1 MAIRTPLKLDST
13 NLKEMSS
20 IDTGNIIGR
29 MVYLYMTDPSV
40 ALSVV
45 ANSGSLDAITD
56 TRMQAGAMST
66 SAGDSVPGISAADY
80 PSEATTA
87 EPSVKTV
94 TYDKLNQSITSNN
107 APADT
112 NNIRFPVYNDSG
124 NVKAMTLTD
133 MYDSFVSLATSGAST
148 LLPASQPYKIH
159 TSTTPPSGYTLV
171 SEEVVFS
178 DTRANVGAYAAGN
191 IGTSGTVQDLNTT
204 IANYY
209 LHKKTGSLAAY
220 TNLPLY
226 IDANQNLKEY
236 TTAELDVV
244 LKEVIRYAS
253 VHLTSNKLRFYIG
266 GTGTTCGTGMA
277 NTKLNGSGNYQTR
290 FVNTNDYRSQ
300 EFPNG
305 SVVTE
310 ATYYLKAR
318 KE

>member
-1 MAIRTPLKLDST
+1 MAIRTPLKIDST
-13 NLKEMSS
+13 NLKEMSTANR
-20 IDTGNIIGR
+20 DNIIAR
-29 MVYLYMTDPSV
+29 MVQLYLTTPSV
-40 ALSVV
+40 NLSVV

-56 TRMQAGAMST
+56 TRMQAGAST
-66 SAGDSVPGISAADY
+66 TDVTNFDTAAET
-80 PSEATTA
+80 PNVST
-87 EPSVKTV
+87 VTV
-94 TYDKLNQSITSNN
+94 TYDKITSTNSSVS
-107 APADT
+107 AAADT
-112 NNIRFPVYNDSG
+112 NNIRFPVYNDGG

-133 MYDSFVSLATSGAST
+133 MYDSFVSLATNGAST

-159 TSTTPPSGYTLV
+159 TSTSVPSGYTLV
-171 SEEVVFS
+171 SSTPVFS
-178 DTRANVGAYAAGN
+178 DTRANVGAYTAGG
-191 IGTSGTVQDLNTT
+191 IGETRDQPTT
-204 IANYY
+204 ISNYY

-266 GTGTTCGTGMA
+266 GSGTTCGTGMA
-277 NTKLNGSGNYQTR
+277 NTKLNGSGNYQQR
-290 FVNTNDYRSQ
+290 YVNANDYRTQ

>member
-1 MAIRTPLKLDST
+1 MAIRTPLKIDST

-20 IDTGNIIGR
+20 TDTGNIISR

-40 ALSVV
+40 TLSYV
-45 ANSGSLDAITD
+45 ANNGSLASMND
-56 TRMQAGAMST
+56 TRTQASAATSHASSFQTAGAVAT
-66 SAGDSVPGISAADY
+66 ITVTHDKIT
-80 PSEATTA
+80 EATATL
-87 EPSVKTV
+87 S
-94 TYDKLNQSITSNN
+94 

-124 NVKAMTLTD
+124 NIKAMSLTD
-133 MYDSFVSLATSGAST
+133 MYDSFVSLASNGAST
-148 LLPASQPYKIH
+148 LIPAAQPYKIH
-159 TSTTPPSGYTLV
+159 TSTTVPTGYTLV
-171 SEEVVFS
+171 STTPVFS
-178 DTRANVGAYAAGN
+178 DTRANVGAYTAGG
-191 IGTSGTVQDLNTT
+191 IGETQDQPTT
-204 IANYY
+204 ISNYY

-266 GTGTTCGTGMA
+266 GSGTTCGTGMA

>member
-1 MAIRTPLKLDST
+1 MAIRTPLKIDST
-13 NLKEMSS
+13 NLKEMSTANR
-20 IDTGNIIGR
+20 DNIIAR
-29 MVYLYMTDPSV
+29 MVQLYLTTPSV
-40 ALSVV
+40 NLSVV

-56 TRMQAGAMST
+56 TRMQAGAST
-66 SAGDSVPGISAADY
+66 TDVTNFDSAGETPNVSTV
-80 PSEATTA
+80 
-87 EPSVKTV
+87 TV
-94 TYDKLNQSITSNN
+94 TYDKITSANSSVS
-107 APADT
+107 AAADT
-112 NNIRFPVYNDSG
+112 NNIRFPVYSDSG

-159 TSTTPPSGYTLV
+159 TSTTVPTGYTLV
-171 SEEVVFS
+171 SSTAVFS
-178 DTRANVGAYAAGN
+178 DTRANVGAYTAGG
-191 IGTSGTVQDLNTT
+191 IGETRDQPTT
-204 IANYY
+204 ISNYY
-209 LHKKTGSLAAY
+209 LHKRTGSLAAY

-226 IDANQNLKEY
+226 IDSNQNLKEY

-266 GTGTTCGTGMA
+266 GSGTTCGTGMA

-290 FVNTNDYRSQ
+290 FVNANDYRTQ

>member
-1 MAIRTPLKLDST
+1 MAIRTPLKIDSA
-13 NLKEMSS
+13 NLKEMSTANR
-20 IDTGNIIGR
+20 DNIIAR
-29 MVYLYMTDPSV
+29 MVQLYLTTPSV
-40 ALSVV
+40 TLSVV

-56 TRMQAGAMST
+56 TRMQAGAST
-66 SAGDSVPGISAADY
+66 TDVTNFDSAGETPNVSTV
-80 PSEATTA
+80 
-87 EPSVKTV
+87 TV
-94 TYDKLNQSITSNN
+94 TYDKITSANSTVS
-107 APADT
+107 AAADT
-112 NNIRFPVYNDSG
+112 NNIRFPVYSDSG

-159 TSTTPPSGYTLV
+159 TSTTVPSGYTLV
-171 SEEVVFS
+171 SSTAVFS
-178 DTRANVGAYAAGN
+178 DTRANVGAYTAAG
-191 IGTSGTVQDLNTT
+191 IGETRDQPTT
-204 IANYY
+204 ISNYY

-266 GTGTTCGTGMA
+266 GSGTTCGTGMA
-277 NTKLNGSGNYQTR
+277 NTKLNGSGNYQQR
-290 FVNTNDYRSQ
+290 YVNTDDYRTQ

-305 SVVTE
+305 SAVTV